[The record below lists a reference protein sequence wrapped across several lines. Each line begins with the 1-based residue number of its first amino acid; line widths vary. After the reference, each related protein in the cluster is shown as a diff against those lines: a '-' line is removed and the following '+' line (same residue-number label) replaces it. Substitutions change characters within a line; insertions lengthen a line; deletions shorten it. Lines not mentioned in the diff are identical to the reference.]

1 MTLVKTFSMMDRH
14 NPAMMSPGSLPLRCS
29 VTMLLF
35 IKTVH
40 RLPSW
45 AGFWASKAA
54 WAIWSTGICREA
66 AKFSKKEPQPEEQA
80 SLTTM
85 LVMTPLESQMAFMS
99 WPPMSSRK
107 VALGTYLAAARAWA
121 TVSTTWHSAEKALA
135 KSCSP

>member
-1 MTLVKTFSMMDRH
+1 
-14 NPAMMSPGSLPLRCS
+14 MSPGSLPLRCS

-40 RLPSW
+40 RLPRW

-66 AKFSKKEPQPEEQA
+66 AKFSRKEPQPEEQA

-85 LVMTPLESQMAFMS
+85 LVMTPFESQMAFMS

-107 VALGTYLAAARAWA
+107 VAPGTYWAAARAWA
-121 TVSTTWHSAEKALA
+121 TVSTTWCSAEKALA